1 MNPLSIRELFEYNY
15 WAFDLI
21 WQSISQLNDE
31 QFTTD
36 LNYSFG
42 SIRNQVIHLISS
54 HRRWLDRLQMSE
66 LTPHLIFDD
75 FLSLSS
81 TRTEWDNAR
90 LEMLEYVYSLDQ
102 ADLDEPIHY
111 QIKSRSIDAAH
122 RRWEILI
129 HLVNHSTDHRSQM
142 LATLNRQF
150 GIDTPE
156 QDFIIFLWSQ
166 NQNK

>member
-1 MNPLSIRELFEYNY
+1 MNPLSIRELFDYNY

-36 LNYSFG
+36 LNYSLG
-42 SIRNQVIHLISS
+42 SIRSQVIHLISG
-54 HRRWLDRLQMSE
+54 HRRWLGRLQMSE
-66 LTPHLIFDD
+66 LTPHLNFND
-75 FLSLSS
+75 FSSRSS

-102 ADLDEPIHY
+102 ADLDEFIHY
-111 QIKSRSIDAAH
+111 QIKSRSIDTAH
-122 RRWEILI
+122 CRWEILL
-129 HLVNHSTDHRSQM
+129 HLANHSTDHRSQM
-142 LATLNRQF
+142 LVMLNTQF

-156 QDFIIFLWSQ
+156 QDFIFFLWSQ
-166 NQNK
+166 NQNV

>member
-1 MNPLSIRELFEYNY
+1 
-15 WAFDLI
+15 
-21 WQSISQLNDE
+21 
-31 QFTTD
+31 
-36 LNYSFG
+36 
-42 SIRNQVIHLISS
+42 
-54 HRRWLDRLQMSE
+54 MSE
-66 LTPHLIFDD
+66 LTPHLNFDD
-75 FLSLSS
+75 FSSLSS

-102 ADLDEPIHY
+102 VDLDESIHY

-122 RRWEILI
+122 SRWEILL

-142 LATLNRQF
+142 LAMLNREF

-166 NQNK
+166 NQNV

>member
-1 MNPLSIRELFEYNY
+1 MNPLSIRELFDYNY
-15 WAFDLI
+15 WAFDLT

-42 SIRNQVIHLISS
+42 SIRSQVIHLISS

-66 LTPHLIFDD
+66 LTPHLNFND
-75 FLSLSS
+75 FSSRSS

-102 ADLDEPIHY
+102 ADLDELIHY
-111 QIKSRSIDAAH
+111 QIKSRSIDTAH
-122 RRWEILI
+122 RRWEILL
-129 HLVNHSTDHRSQM
+129 HLANHSTDHRSQM
-142 LATLNRQF
+142 LAMLNTQF
-150 GIDTPE
+150 GINTPE
-156 QDFIIFLWSQ
+156 QDFIFFLWSQ
-166 NQNK
+166 NQNV